1 MPVPVPVDVL
11 SNFAG
16 AKDTSAN
23 SWIMKQSSL
32 GNFLAANQPIT
43 EFALVYP
50 L

>member
-16 AKDTSAN
+16 EKDSSAN
-23 SWIMKQSSL
+23 RWIMKQLSL
-32 GNFLAANQPIT
+32 GNFLAANYAIT